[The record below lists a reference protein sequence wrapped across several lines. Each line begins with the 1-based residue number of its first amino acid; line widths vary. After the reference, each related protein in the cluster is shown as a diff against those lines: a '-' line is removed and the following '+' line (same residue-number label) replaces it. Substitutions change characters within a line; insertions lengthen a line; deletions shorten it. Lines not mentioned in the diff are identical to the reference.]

1 MHISCQQ
8 CCQADWDC
16 NSLAELSCATLTI
29 KSTFD
34 RIRPLMAGD
43 LWWKTTF
50 DERRPLMEDDLWW
63 EMNFDGRHPLMEDDF
78 CGRQPLIE
86 DDIWW
91 KTTFDDIQLL
101 MEDDQKIRKFFI
113 PPQKIIP
120 PPDLFNSKKIFLT
133 SLPKMKFIKKTCPC
147 RNCIQHLHYP
157 ALQHFLYEQA
167 GTELCQD
174 QLKLVSSFSAS
185 MTMYNP

>member
-1 MHISCQQ
+1 MQNLIDISYDSMHISCQQ

-101 MEDDQKIRKFFI
+101 MEDDQKIRKIFI

-120 PPDLFNSKKIFLT
+120 HPDFFNPHPPKKKSFWHPFQKWNS
-133 SLPKMKFIKKTCPC
+133 
-147 RNCIQHLHYP
+147 
-157 ALQHFLYEQA
+157 
-167 GTELCQD
+167 
-174 QLKLVSSFSAS
+174 
-185 MTMYNP
+185 